1 MTRQYHSV
9 TWTSQLLFCL
19 FCKWEESLQ
28 VKQPQE
34 GQFKKCG
41 ACCKQRNLPLALI
54 TARAYLPKPSVCAGW
69 PFLPTG
75 GLQAECQLP
84 QTHPRPPLTP
94 GQRKQEPGQTQLS
107 WKCTEP
113 QDSDEQIP
121 WIIGCCRDPTTK
133 RGWWWGW
140 AALRVQFS
148 PSARKFAAQLKWN
161 VGVCVARWNI
171 DGGRHKAFY
180 ERRTPLCDLLP
191 PNTAAT
197 EPTWEK
203 TGRDERAIGILSLQ
217 KMGRE
222 LDKVKYNVL
231 R

>member
-1 MTRQYHSV
+1 MALPAHWRAAGRVPTP
-9 TWTSQLLFCL
+9 TDTS
-19 FCKWEESLQ
+19 KTS
-28 VKQPQE
+28 
-34 GQFKKCG
+34 
-41 ACCKQRNLPLALI
+41 
-54 TARAYLPKPSVCAGW
+54 S
-69 PFLPTG
+69 
-75 GLQAECQLP
+75 
-84 QTHPRPPLTP
+84 HPRAKKAGARPDSAQLEVH
-94 GQRKQEPGQTQLS
+94 QACTQ
-107 WKCTEP
+107 P
-113 QDSDEQIP
+113 QDSDEQTP
-121 WIIGCCRDPTTK
+121 WIIGCCRDPTTR

-180 ERRTPLCDLLP
+180 ECRTPLCDLLP